1 MSITLTTKQKQF
13 LKGLAHHLS
22 PVVMLGGNGLTE
34 GILAEIENALDH
46 HELIKVKIS
55 GAERETKQLIID
67 AIVRETKAT
76 NVQTIGHVLVLY
88 RQSEEKKISLP
99 KATKAIS

>member
-1 MSITLTTKQKQF
+1 M
-13 LKGLAHHLS
+13 
-22 PVVMLGGNGLTE
+22 
-34 GILAEIENALDH
+34 
-46 HELIKVKIS
+46 
-55 GAERETKQLIID
+55 
-67 AIVRETKAT
+67 RETKAT